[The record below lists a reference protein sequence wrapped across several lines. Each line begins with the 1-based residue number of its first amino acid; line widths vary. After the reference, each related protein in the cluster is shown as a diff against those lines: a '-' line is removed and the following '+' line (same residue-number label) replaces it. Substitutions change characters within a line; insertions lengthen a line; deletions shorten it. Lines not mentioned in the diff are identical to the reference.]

1 MSYEHELIKDLILE
15 KYADLR
21 REDIVIENV
30 HHMNGVSFLQIAQ
43 KEMILID
50 FYTTIS
56 KDVHGMR
63 REFIK
68 KQNLTFDMD
77 EYEQRLTQRIRDNKL
92 DDLGL

>member
-21 REDIVIENV
+21 REDIVIEKV
-30 HHMNGVSFLQIAQ
+30 HSGFKN
-43 KEMILID
+43 EMILID
-50 FYTTIS
+50 FYTTIV

-68 KQNLTFDMD
+68 KQNHTFGMD
-77 EYEQRLTQRIRDNKL
+77 EYNQRLTQSIRDNKL
-92 DDLGL
+92 NDLGL